1 MRISRISLLQTR
13 YAVIC
18 ALALGVLSAFVQIA
32 YDVAQE
38 DEQERKQG
46 EQLLQSLSAPATQAA
61 YHLNQEAARGVVNS
75 LVETPGVVHAVVSSD
90 FGEVLAERRRSA
102 ERSALAAW
110 IAPHIQAEAR
120 YATDLLVNNFGKRV
134 GLLQLDLARAEIY
147 ARIVRRAALTLSL
160 GLARNLA
167 LAAMLLFVFHRVLTK
182 PLEAIIDRIRSAG
195 TRSDTDDGAKDVERH
210 DEVGE
215 LARAFQ
221 NYRTQIAQHLAE
233 RDAAQASLRAGERR
247 YREIVET
254 AEEGVWV
261 VDEHNVTR
269 LVNAKFAQMLRYSA
283 DSMLGRPVF
292 DFMDAEGREI
302 ALRNIERRRA
312 GVREQH
318 EFKLLCSDGTQL
330 WVEMATGPIIDES
343 GAYRGAVAM
352 VTDITERRRAR
363 KQLSEANEQLSRTV
377 QELQSRERETR
388 LVARLSDL
396 MQSCESPAEAFRV
409 IENCAAELFA
419 PVAGSLAVR
428 TSDAGMLATVARWHD
443 SLAAPA
449 VFMES
454 ECWAVR
460 RGQTHYSEGT
470 RGVGAVC
477 GHCREASETGG
488 MCIPLMVQGELL
500 GVVTLQNGVVAVT
513 SVERAAE
520 LFSETIKLG
529 LWNLRL
535 RVALREQATRDAL
548 TGLFNRRYLDDV
560 LPRELHRCLRS
571 GEQLTV
577 AMLDIDHFKRFNDT
591 YGHEAGDHVLRA
603 VAGVVQDSLRKSDIA
618 CRYGGEEIACVLPD
632 SSIEDAQ
639 ERFESIRR
647 DIAALRLSS
656 AGRLLEPITVS
667 VGLAQC
673 PLHGRDRDTLMRA
686 ADNAL
691 YRAKEGGRDRICL
704 FGEYTTDVRAAHG

>member
-18 ALALGVLSAFVQIA
+18 ALLLGVLSSCVQIA
-32 YDVAQE
+32 YDFIEE
-38 DEQERKQG
+38 DETERNLG
-46 EQLLQSLSAPATQAA
+46 AQLLQSLAAPAAQAA

-75 LVETPGVVHAVVSSD
+75 LVETPGVVQAQITSD
-90 FGEVLAERRRSA
+90 FGEVLAERHRSA
-102 ERSALAAW
+102 ARSALAAW
-110 IAPHIQAEAR
+110 IAPHMRAEAP
-120 YATDLLVNNFGKRV
+120 YATDLLASNFGKRV
-134 GLLQLDLARAEIY
+134 GVLQLHLDRAEIY
-147 ARIVRRAALTLSL
+147 ARILRRAALTLAL
-160 GLARNLA
+160 GVARNLA
-167 LAAMLLFVFHRVLTK
+167 LAIMLLFVFHRVLTR
-182 PLEAIIDRIRSAG
+182 PLEAMIDRIENAG
-195 TRSDTDDGAKDVERH
+195 TGGNDDVVAQEIERK

-221 NYRTQIAQHLAE
+221 NYRVQIADHLE
-233 RDAAQASLRAGERR
+233 QLDTAQASLRAGERR
-247 YREIVET
+247 YRDIVET

-261 VDEHNVTR
+261 IDEHNVTR

-283 DSMLGRPVF
+283 DSMLGRPIF
-292 DFMDAEGREI
+292 DFMDEEGREI
-302 ALRNIERRRA
+302 ALHNVERRRA

-318 EFKLLCSDGTQL
+318 EFKLYRSDGSAL
-330 WVEMATGPIIDES
+330 WVEMATGPIVDES

-363 KQLSEANEQLSRTV
+363 KELSEANEQLSRTV
-377 QELQSRERETR
+377 QELQARERETR

-443 SLAAPA
+443 SLSAPA
-449 VFMES
+449 VFTES

-460 RGQTHYSEGT
+460 RGQTHYSEGV

-477 GHCREASETGG
+477 AHCRESSETGG

-500 GVVTLQNGVVAVT
+500 GVVTLQNGVMSVT

-535 RVALREQATRDAL
+535 RVLLREQATRDAL
-548 TGLFNRRYLDDV
+548 TGLFNRRYLDDA

-571 GEQLTV
+571 GEQLAV

-591 YGHEAGDHVLRA
+591 YGHEAGDSVLKA

-632 SSIEDAQ
+632 SAIEDAH
-639 ERFESIRR
+639 ERFEAIRR

-656 AGRLLEPITVS
+656 GGRLLEPITVS

-673 PLHGRDRDTLMRA
+673 PAHGRDRDSLMRA
-686 ADNAL
+686 ADSAL
-691 YRAKEGGRDRICL
+691 YRAKESGRDRICL
-704 FGEYTTDVRAAHG
+704 FGEYTPHAHAANG